1 MLRGGNSALR
11 IEAGIWSGLK
21 RKETYCNLC
30 RMEEVEDEEHFML
43 RCEVWKQEK
52 DMVIESVGDL
62 VREFGMTYDN
72 RKVTLL
78 QTVDDFRIASS

>member
-1 MLRGGNSALR
+1 
-11 IEAGIWSGLK
+11 
-21 RKETYCNLC
+21 
-30 RMEEVEDEEHFML
+30 ML

-78 QTVDDFRIASS
+78 QTVYDFCIVSS